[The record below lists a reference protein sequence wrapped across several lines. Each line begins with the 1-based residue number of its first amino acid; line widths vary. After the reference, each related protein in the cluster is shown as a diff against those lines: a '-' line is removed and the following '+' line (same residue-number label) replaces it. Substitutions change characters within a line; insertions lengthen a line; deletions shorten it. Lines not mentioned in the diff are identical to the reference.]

1 MKEMPNIIQI
11 YKDYKDKGLEVV
23 GISLDRNKEA
33 WTKAIEKNQMKWIQL
48 ITTKEPVNE
57 DISELYH
64 VKAIPYTIL
73 IDSSGTIVARK
84 LRGEE
89 LRETVEKLLK

>member
-1 MKEMPNIIQI
+1 
-11 YKDYKDKGLEVV
+11 
-23 GISLDRNKEA
+23 
-33 WTKAIEKNQMKWIQL
+33 MKWIQL

-57 DISELYH
+57 DINELYH